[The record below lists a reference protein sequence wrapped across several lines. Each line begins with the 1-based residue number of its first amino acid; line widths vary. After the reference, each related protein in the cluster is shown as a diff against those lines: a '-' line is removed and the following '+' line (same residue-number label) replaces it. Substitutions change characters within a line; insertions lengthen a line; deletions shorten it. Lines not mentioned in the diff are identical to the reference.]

1 MLIILFTLSCLAL
14 VATLIA
20 YTRHRSKLRHAT
32 QQARAAQAAARIL
45 SDHIIE
51 MVDARDS
58 AIYARDFYRAAL
70 NDIIRS
76 TDRSDPA
83 GQIARRF
90 INYDDYE
97 TREA

>member
-1 MLIILFTLSCLAL
+1 MLITLITLSVLVLL
-14 VATLIA
+14 VALIA
-20 YTRHRSKLRHAT
+20 YAHHATKLRHAT